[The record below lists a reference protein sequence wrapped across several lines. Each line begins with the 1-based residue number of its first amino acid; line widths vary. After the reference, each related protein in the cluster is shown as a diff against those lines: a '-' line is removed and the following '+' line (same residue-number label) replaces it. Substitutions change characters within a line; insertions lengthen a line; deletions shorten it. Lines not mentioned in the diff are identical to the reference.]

1 MVALLFLFLGYFLKS
16 LIVGRVRGLWSD
28 TAVCLEI
35 LHVSFMS
42 SMHMVRHTRLP
53 RITAISLGARLLNIS
68 EVKKATYW
76 EQSRDEYHIFYVT
89 ARSVE
94 QSWRTFSKKVSYP
107 RYVL

>member
-1 MVALLFLFLGYFLKS
+1 MEMHRGRKSRCEKRTELRGLHVVALLFLFLGYFLKS

-42 SMHMVRHTRLP
+42 SMHMLGHTRLP

-68 EVKKATYW
+68 EVKRQHIGNRAETNTTY
-76 EQSRDEYHIFYVT
+76 FM
-89 ARSVE
+89 
-94 QSWRTFSKKVSYP
+94 
-107 RYVL
+107 